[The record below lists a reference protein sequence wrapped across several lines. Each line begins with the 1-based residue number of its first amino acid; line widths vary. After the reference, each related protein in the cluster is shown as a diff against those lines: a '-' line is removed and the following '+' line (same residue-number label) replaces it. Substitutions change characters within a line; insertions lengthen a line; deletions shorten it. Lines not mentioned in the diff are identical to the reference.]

1 MNLLADLLPIFGQ
14 TVLPVFLVAATGW
27 VLARSFP
34 LDERTIG
41 RVLFYAASPALVFTS
56 LYRITLDASALWEIT
71 LVALGVMG
79 TTALLGWV
87 AAWRFPR
94 EERAAITLVSG
105 ISNNANMGI
114 PVNLFA
120 FGQAAVPLATVYY
133 VVSALLVNTAGSVVA
148 SSGRAPIRQAFG
160 QLLRLPVLYASLLG
174 FGMNRLQIPL
184 YEGVDRAVELLGS
197 AAIPMMLVML
207 GIQLRNT
214 SLLKHQRGV
223 FRASGIRLLVG
234 PLLAVALTAALGI
247 TGLERNVLIMQA
259 AMPTAVITSVLAT
272 EFDTAPHL
280 VAAVIVTS
288 TLLSMVT
295 LSVILSILL

>member
-1 MNLLADLLPIFGQ
+1 
-14 TVLPVFLVAATGW
+14 
-27 VLARSFP
+27 
-34 LDERTIG
+34 
-41 RVLFYAASPALVFTS
+41 
-56 LYRITLDASALWEIT
+56 
-71 LVALGVMG
+71 
-79 TTALLGWV
+79 
-87 AAWRFPR
+87 
-94 EERAAITLVSG
+94 
-105 ISNNANMGI
+105 
-114 PVNLFA
+114 
-120 FGQAAVPLATVYY
+120 
-133 VVSALLVNTAGSVVA
+133 VVA